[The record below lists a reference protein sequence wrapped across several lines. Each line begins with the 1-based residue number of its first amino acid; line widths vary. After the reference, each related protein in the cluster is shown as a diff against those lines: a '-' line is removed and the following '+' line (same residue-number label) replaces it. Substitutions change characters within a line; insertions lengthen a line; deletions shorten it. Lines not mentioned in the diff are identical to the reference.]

1 MNKITYDELSSN
13 KIVEKAISARKP
25 MTDKTYDTI
34 KIKRNGMQINFEFPP
49 KSARDQLIE
58 QEVKD
63 IISGELKEKSRK
75 IYIS

>member
-1 MNKITYDELSSN
+1 MENSTYNEQLER

-25 MTDKTYDTI
+25 MTDKIYDTI
-34 KIKRNGMQINFEFPP
+34 KIKRNGMQISLEFPP
-49 KSARDQLIE
+49 TSARDQLIE
-58 QEVKD
+58 QEVKA

>member
-1 MNKITYDELSSN
+1 MRDTYTNSKRKISVGGAMENK
-13 KIVEKAISARKP
+13 
-25 MTDKTYDTI
+25 MYDTV

-58 QEVKD
+58 QEVKA

-75 IYIS
+75 MYIS

>member
-1 MNKITYDELSSN
+1 MENSTYNEQLER

-25 MTDKTYDTI
+25 MTDKIYDTI
-34 KIKRNGMQINFEFPP
+34 KIKRNGMQISLEFPP

-58 QEVKD
+58 PEGKA

>member
-25 MTDKTYDTI
+25 MTDKMYDI
-34 KIKRNGMQINFEFPP
+34 VKIKRNGMQISLEFPP
-49 KSARDQLIE
+49 KSARDELIE
-58 QEVKD
+58 REVKA
-63 IISGELKEKSRK
+63 IISGELKEKTRK

>member
-25 MTDKTYDTI
+25 MTDKRYDTV
-34 KIKRNGMQINFEFPP
+34 KIKRNGMQISFEFPP
-49 KSARDQLIE
+49 KSVKDQLIE
-58 QEVKD
+58 QEVKE

>member
-25 MTDKTYDTI
+25 MTDKMYDTV
-34 KIKRNGMQINFEFPP
+34 KIKRNGMQISFEFPP
-49 KSARDQLIE
+49 KSARDELIE
-58 QEVKD
+58 REVKA
-63 IISGELKEKSRK
+63 IISGELKEKTRK

>member
-25 MTDKTYDTI
+25 MTDKMYDTV
-34 KIKRNGMQINFEFPP
+34 KIKRNGMQISLEFPP
-49 KSARDQLIE
+49 KSARDELIE
-58 QEVKD
+58 QEVKA
-63 IISGELKEKSRK
+63 IISGELKEKTRK

>member
-1 MNKITYDELSSN
+1 MNKTTYDKQIDN
-13 KIVEKAISARKP
+13 KMVERTVSARKS
-25 MTDKTYDTI
+25 MTDKKYDTI
-34 KIKRNGMQINFEFPP
+34 KIKRNGMRISFEFPP
-49 KSARDQLIE
+49 KSAKDQLIE

>member
-1 MNKITYDELSSN
+1 
-13 KIVEKAISARKP
+13 
-25 MTDKTYDTI
+25 MTDKMYDTV
-34 KIKRNGMQINFEFPP
+34 KIKRNGMQISLEFPP

-63 IISGELKEKSRK
+63 IISGELKEKSHK

>member
-1 MNKITYDELSSN
+1 
-13 KIVEKAISARKP
+13 
-25 MTDKTYDTI
+25 MTDKMYDTI

>member
-25 MTDKTYDTI
+25 MTDKMYDTV
-34 KIKRNGMQINFEFPP
+34 KIKRNGMQISLEFPS

-58 QEVKD
+58 QEVKA
-63 IISGELKEKSRK
+63 IISGELKEKTRK